1 MSCTDGSYCVVSKEE
16 DRGEGVV
23 RLVDVY
29 ESIEAIRENH
39 AAASTWHKGAHSHR
53 HLPAAK
59 PNPFRTAMLVLG
71 LLCFLLWAGGVV
83 LSIFLM
89 KTIMNNEQLTTSLKE
104 LRSNYTKLSNDY
116 CQQHDSTAEWK
127 RFRCSCY
134 YISIDKKSWNESRED
149 CRSRGAHLV
158 IINSKEEQEFVSKI
172 NGHGSSWIGLQL
184 QKIHSEN
191 WSGKDKW
198 QWKWVDGSLP
208 NYLAWLTAV
217 TLYPENTPNAY
228 IGGRGKW
235 EYDEDGPKQ
244 WICETD
250 I

>member
-39 AAASTWHKGAHSHR
+39 AAASTWHK
-53 HLPAAK
+53 
-59 PNPFRTAMLVLG
+59 
-71 LLCFLLWAGGVV
+71 
-83 LSIFLM
+83 
-89 KTIMNNEQLTTSLKE
+89 
-104 LRSNYTKLSNDY
+104 
-116 CQQHDSTAEWK
+116 EWK